1 MTSKPPTRERIL
13 DAATDMFGVR
23 GVDAVSLDMIAA
35 DVGVAK
41 QTLLYWFPSKD
52 DLVQAVLV
60 EAASELTIATEA
72 AIRATGDDP
81 LDRIEAVVR
90 AVFRP
95 AVRRPALLGLIREVS
110 RLSPAVGE
118 RFHAELRP
126 LVDRAVGYLQKEMDR
141 GRIRQADPR
150 LIAALCYAT
159 VTGIATEPELLR
171 SVGWQPTTADL
182 RRLRGELLAFLRAAL
197 APSVAADVALAIP
210 VDAILEGHGDQ
221 ALVFVVD
228 PATGA
233 ATRTRISTGRMSGAL
248 VAVTAGLAAGDQ
260 IVVDGAGYLSDGE
273 KVLISTASAE

>member
-171 SVGWQPTTADL
+171 RVGWQPTTADL

-197 APSVAADVALAIP
+197 APAP
-210 VDAILEGHGDQ
+210 
-221 ALVFVVD
+221 
-228 PATGA
+228 
-233 ATRTRISTGRMSGAL
+233 RR
-248 VAVTAGLAAGDQ
+248 
-260 IVVDGAGYLSDGE
+260 
-273 KVLISTASAE
+273 